1 MLNSERTPDGKVSY
15 YLFDGRG
22 SIVGMTDSAGNQV
35 KHYDYD
41 PFGGISSQSGTLSNP
56 WQYAGGYYDST
67 TGLTKFGIRYYDPQ
81 FGRWTQATPIGGS
94 LQEMLKAN
102 PYVYADNNPV
112 NEVDPSG
119 KFTISGQCIGAISGI
134 VLAGGLGALY
144 GGSNAAAIG
153 AAVAALTSI
162 GPLGWIV
169 LVGGALVAAGI
180 SYDAILFYYNNT
192 IAPACGWSQWN
203 GYLNISISFG

>member
-35 KHYDYD
+35 KHIDYD
-41 PFGGISSQSGTLSNP
+41 PFGGISSQSGTVANP

-94 LQEMLKAN
+94 LQETLKAN
-102 PYVYADNNPV
+102 PYVYADNDPV
-112 NEVDPSG
+112 NEIDSTG
-119 KFTISGQCIGAISGI
+119 KFPSFCTWTVIGSAIAIVGGIISAIASWLSVASASAAVSAAENPLVDFDAAASAVSALGTATLNAIGVTLGVVGAII
-134 VLAGGLGALY
+134 VIL
-144 GGSNAAAIG
+144 AAA
-153 AAVAALTSI
+153 A
-162 GPLGWIV
+162 W
-169 LVGGALVAAGI
+169 
-180 SYDAILFYYNNT
+180 
-192 IAPACGWSQWN
+192 ACGDLHS
-203 GYLNISISFG
+203 